1 MTYLFL
7 KEELESFLL
16 FATAP
21 VYLVIVGKLQTEN
34 LKILAVLK
42 NKKTTKQQKITLLK
56 RLKKLKRI
64 TPLLMLIGLLTH
76 VILYLIFRHES
87 IRYGYFI
94 SMLIMY
100 VIYVAIALINFMLRG
115 AGILKH
121 VGNFNGLPGN

>member
-1 MTYLFL
+1 MTFIFL

-16 FATAP
+16 FATAI
-21 VYLVIVGKLQTEN
+21 VYLIIVGKLQSRN
-34 LKILAVLK
+34 LKILEVLK
-42 NKKTTKQQKITLLK
+42 NKKTSKEEKSILLK

-76 VILYLIFRHES
+76 VILYLIFKND
-87 IRYGYFI
+87 ILRYGYFI
-94 SMLIMY
+94 SMTIMY
-100 VIYVAIALINFMLRG
+100 VIYVLIALINFMLRG